1 MKTELKQEHMVCII
15 AVTLVIISAFV
26 SFNTL
31 EDKRLTSL
39 EKSLETASARGINP
53 VAVRC
58 AYASSNDNICIVY
71 AAKQVTIKE

>member
-1 MKTELKQEHMVCII
+1 MKHEYIVTVI
-15 AVTLVIISAFV
+15 ALTVVIISAFV
-26 SFNTL
+26 SYNTL

-39 EKSLETASARGINP
+39 EKSLETASSRGINP

>member
-1 MKTELKQEHMVCII
+1 MKHEYIVSVI
-15 AVTLVIISAFV
+15 AITIVSISGFV
-26 SFNTL
+26 SYNTL

-39 EKSLETASARGINP
+39 EKSLESASSRGINP

-71 AAKQVTIKE
+71 AAKQVTVKE